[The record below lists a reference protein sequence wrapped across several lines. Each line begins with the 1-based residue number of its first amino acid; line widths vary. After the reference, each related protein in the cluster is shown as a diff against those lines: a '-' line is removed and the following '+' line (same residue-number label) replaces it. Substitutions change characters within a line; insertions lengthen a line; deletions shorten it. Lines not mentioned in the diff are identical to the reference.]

1 LDTYTQIK
9 KATFCPIGAQCE
21 LFHVGLMHSDKNNT
35 QPKSCDTQRGSPLGH
50 GGQLEVGGA
59 QPW

>member
-1 LDTYTQIK
+1 
-9 KATFCPIGAQCE
+9 
-21 LFHVGLMHSDKNNT
+21 MHSDKNNT